1 MTDAEGSVSLLWQ
14 KYEQQERTIKA
25 LEATIAWLI
34 RQNEHHRFFVHCKG
48 LIERD
53 RPEENEEFIDSFNWE
68 GIASFLEFFEH
79 SQRDPD
85 IPPDPS
91 IPPEAHR

>member
-1 MTDAEGSVSLLWQ
+1 MTNAEESISLLWQ
-14 KYEQQERTIKA
+14 TCERQDKTIKA

-34 RQNEHHRFFVHCKG
+34 RQNEHNRFFVDCKG

-53 RPEENEEFIDSFNWE
+53 HPEENEEFIDSFNWE
-68 GIASFLEFFEH
+68 GIAAFLDFFEH

-91 IPPEAHR
+91 IPPEARR